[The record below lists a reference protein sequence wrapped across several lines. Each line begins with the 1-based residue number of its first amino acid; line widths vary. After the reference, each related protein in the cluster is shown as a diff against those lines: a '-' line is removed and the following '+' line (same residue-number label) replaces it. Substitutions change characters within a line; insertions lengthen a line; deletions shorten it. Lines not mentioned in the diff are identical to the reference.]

1 MSTTLAIP
9 PQPPRVAAWRQPA
22 FWLQSGMGL
31 LAGGA
36 VTFVAIRSFEGAAGV
51 DVLLLVLAFALIV
64 WLQIV
69 WHEAG
74 HALGGLLAGHRALA
88 FGVGPLRLER
98 QGERWRF
105 RWAGSIRGIGGFALL
120 FPREGEGTRA
130 ERAAY
135 LLGGP
140 LTNLLAA
147 AVAWPFALVEPGA
160 SAGWSETLARLVV
173 GTGLLIGLSNLV
185 PFLAGGWASDG
196 RQLWKL
202 WQNADEARA
211 MAALSRLGSLSLA
224 GIRPRDWPLDSAAG
238 IDLATLPQGIA
249 EAFARCRMVQAL
261 DARDFRDPAA
271 VAAAATLASGFWQ
284 GPEGIRPVNALLLA
298 RWTLD
303 AARDPELAAQW
314 AALGEGGILDQS
326 AQRAVLAA
334 WIALRRGDSTKAAS
348 ELQSARALR
357 NRIHDAASLQ
367 MHDEDLAA
375 ISKELAAAAAR
386 APTAPQSES
395 VPSRA
400 TPANSCQT

>member
-1 MSTTLAIP
+1 MSDALAIP
-9 PQPPRVAAWRQPA
+9 PQPPRVPAWRHPAAW
-22 FWLQSGMGL
+22 LQGGLGMM
-31 LAGGA
+31 AGGLVTYTALRTLQASDGADA
-36 VTFVAIRSFEGAAGV
+36 V
-51 DVLLLVLAFALIV
+51 LVLVAFVLIA

-74 HALGGLLAGHRALA
+74 HAIGGLLAGHRALA

-140 LTNLLAA
+140 LANLLAA
-147 AVAWPFALVEPGA
+147 AVAWPFAMVAPGETG
-160 SAGWSETLARLVV
+160 GWSETLGRIVV
-173 GTGLLIGLSNLV
+173 GTGLFIGLSNLV

-211 MAALSRLGSLSLA
+211 MAVLSRLGSLSMA
-224 GIRPRDWPLDSAAG
+224 GVRPRDWSLDGATG
-238 IDLATLPQGIA
+238 IDLGSLPQGIA
-249 EAFARCRMVQAL
+249 EAFARCRLVQAL
-261 DARDFRDPAA
+261 DARDYRDPVA
-271 VAAAATLASGFWQ
+271 VAAAATLARGYWQ
-284 GPEGIRPVNALLLA
+284 GPEGVRPVNALLLA

-303 AARDPELAAQW
+303 ATGNIALARQW

-334 WIALRRGDSTKAAS
+334 WIALRSGDQATATHELDAAR
-348 ELQSARALR
+348 QLR
-357 NRIHDAASLQ
+357 DRIHDAASLQ
-367 MHDEDLAA
+367 MHEEDLAA
-375 ISKELAAAAAR
+375 IAAELGI
-386 APTAPQSES
+386 
-395 VPSRA
+395 
-400 TPANSCQT
+400 